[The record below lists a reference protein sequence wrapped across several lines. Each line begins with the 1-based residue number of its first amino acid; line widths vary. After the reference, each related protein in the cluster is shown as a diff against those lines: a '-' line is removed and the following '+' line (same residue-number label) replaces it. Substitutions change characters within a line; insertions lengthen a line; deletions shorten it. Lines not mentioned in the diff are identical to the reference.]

1 MAALQQATG
10 RVCGAGC
17 VKARLSTAFD
27 ETIDRSR
34 QSGRRTRPARSRR
47 DLVQREGA
55 VTSRPGPCV
64 RTIGGPRTHARVA
77 SRQSRDYRLPCLL
90 RPRASPDPAAS
101 TSRSQPAVPS
111 RAQKERLRSSAKLS
125 TRIAHRPCV
134 SLLAPGLS
142 QCHRSGVGAQRYRQL
157 APPNR
162 RQRAALAKCESHAEG
177 LQILLNSCV
186 ESFCHSARRALH
198 ENGRIAGE
206 KSEVRRS
213 LRDARRRHARGNLV
227 LNETWSKYA
236 TRHL

>member
-1 MAALQQATG
+1 MWGRLCKSAAIE
-10 RVCGAGC
+10 
-17 VKARLSTAFD
+17 TAFD

-77 SRQSRDYRLPCLL
+77 SRQSRDYRACCARGL
-90 RPRASPDPAAS
+90 RPTPRPRPLGASRR
-101 TSRSQPAVPS
+101 SRVEHKKA
-111 RAQKERLRSSAKLS
+111 RLRSSAKLS
-125 TRIAHRPCV
+125 TRIAHRPCD

-142 QCHRSGVGAQRYRQL
+142 QCHRSGVVGTRRYRQL

-177 LQILLNSCV
+177 LQILLKAASRV
-186 ESFCHSARRALH
+186 FATRQGERFTREWSHSRGEVRGASLAERRAAAP
-198 ENGRIAGE
+198 RARQPR
-206 KSEVRRS
+206 SE
-213 LRDARRRHARGNLV
+213 
-227 LNETWSKYA
+227 
-236 TRHL
+236 